1 MLFVNAVNPGRMG
14 RQRILLNTSSISYD
28 VAMSATGVLTE
39 SALEIVYVYSDGK
52 TVYIRPKLFFAL
64 CSFVN

>member
-1 MLFVNAVNPGRMG
+1 MQWIQGEWGGKGYL
-14 RQRILLNTSSISYD
+14 SYD

-39 SALEIVYVYSDGK
+39 SALEIVYLYSDGK